1 MNMRGRLLVVLFVAC
16 FFAGCTS
23 IDCPVKN
30 TVYTVCDIYD
40 GYGNLF
46 KLEDTMY
53 VFTTR
58 KNGSDTLIY
67 NAGVGKSSFTL
78 PIGYSN
84 PEDTLYFVFVNTD
97 YAAKDTVLIKKENY
111 PHFESVD
118 CSASFFHRLTGV
130 RSSRHAIDSIRITKD
145 FVDYD
150 ASTAHFHIYFTPRH

>member
-1 MNMRGRLLVVLFVAC
+1 MKGKLLAALFMA
-16 FFAGCTS
+16 FIAIGCTS

-30 TVYTVCDIYD
+30 TVYTAYDVYD
-40 GYGNLF
+40 GQGNLF
-46 KLEDTMY
+46 KLVDTMY

-58 KNGSDTLIY
+58 KNGTDTLIY

-84 PEDTLYFVFVNTD
+84 PEDTLYFLFTNND
-97 YAAKDTVLIKKENY
+97 YAALDTVFIKKENY

-130 RSSRHAIDSIRITKD
+130 RSSHNAIDSIRITKD

-150 ASTAHFHIYFTPRH
+150 SSTAHFRIYFTARH